1 MPSSASTASTTVR
14 PRESSLDTS
23 FCDLSM
29 TDVSSSSN
37 NMKTKSVSHCPQ
49 ASPLASPLAGAVTHG
64 FTFLDHPMSSRANN
78 DTTTALD
85 ALASLASSH
94 FSGDVTATNTA
105 TNTAIGLTP
114 ASPDSKSMPPPPRR
128 IRRIRSSSNPEG
140 MEKWDSYN
148 YPKEKG
154 LKRLHFVLPS
164 TILEEELANANDMC
178 IEHEKEQ
185 QRRLEE
191 MGKMGPRHR
200 QKHLTKSIPVRK
212 IGRTDFSIQ
221 CQPEVDGLGLYGTS
235 PDTVIPSLSLEN
247 DNGKES
253 AEVGVDGRKAK
264 NKKGG
269 KRKKKVVIVLPQDD
283 QDSDDNVD
291 AELEVEE
298 DVNESDLE
306 PEELLRRARS
316 RLFEDSSAENGM
328 EKGAAMAFPHS
339 LCKYKEVYNKN
350 GRIGIYTPAERA
362 AIIAKFNSKRTRR
375 TWKKKIRYNCRKN
388 LADRRMRVKGRF
400 VKRAVEQIAINKN
413 EPKPV
418 VVASASIANAVESS
432 SGSES
437 SREGSPIPSAPPG
450 GPLASVKEDMD
461 PDADADIDMP
471 DVSDPDAGFK
481 PTESQPYRRC
491 RRHTIT

>member
-1 MPSSASTASTTVR
+1 
-14 PRESSLDTS
+14 
-23 FCDLSM
+23 
-29 TDVSSSSN
+29 
-37 NMKTKSVSHCPQ
+37 
-49 ASPLASPLAGAVTHG
+49 
-64 FTFLDHPMSSRANN
+64 MSSRANN

-94 FSGDVTATNTA
+94 FSGAVTATNTA
-105 TNTAIGLTP
+105 TATGLTP

-339 LCKYKEVYNKN
+339 LCKYKEVRVVRVLVCFDISNPFLACVFLTLYFPSICLSLYRFTIRTVVLEFTHLRKGLQSLRNSIVRELEGL
-350 GRIGIYTPAERA
+350 GR
-362 AIIAKFNSKRTRR
+362 K
-375 TWKKKIRYNCRKN
+375 
-388 LADRRMRVKGRF
+388 RF
-400 VKRAVEQIAINKN
+400 VIIVEKILPIAV
-413 EPKPV
+413 
-418 VVASASIANAVESS
+418 
-432 SGSES
+432 
-437 SREGSPIPSAPPG
+437 
-450 GPLASVKEDMD
+450 
-461 PDADADIDMP
+461 
-471 DVSDPDAGFK
+471 
-481 PTESQPYRRC
+481 
-491 RRHTIT
+491 